1 MMERSKFLTCK
12 KEVETK
18 KSLVKA
24 EKKQTVAL
32 VVVEGNV
39 RIGDAIDC
47 RWFGKVSK
55 LLNVTSYVHR
65 FVSNFKAR

>member
-1 MMERSKFLTCK
+1 M
-12 KEVETK
+12 
-18 KSLVKA
+18 
-24 EKKQTVAL
+24 AL
-32 VVVEGNV
+32 VVVEGTV
-39 RIGDAIDC
+39 LIGDAIDC